1 MDVSGM
7 LWTAMLAVMVVLYL
21 VRRRARLSHEDVD

>member
-7 LWTAMLAVMVVLYL
+7 VWTAILAAMVVLYVL
-21 VRRRARLSHEDVD
+21 RRRARLSHEDVD